1 MVYPGCYG
9 SQQEGKSNEKM
20 NPSDATKKIALRT
33 TYVHG
38 LVGCRLI
45 QCSQTFSWLDAS
57 CHPDASWGATSSE
70 GPSLTTR
77 SKYHT
82 PAITTCQSSL
92 LLFSSLHSSR
102 IFFLLLPLE
111 CNNHPIRDCP
121 SSLDPQ
127 RLFQILAQSRSSTN
141 ICKMKTVCC
150 TRGNPRFYSSLNFEF
165 LAQKQIRAT
174 LKHEDH
180 LCDLGLPC
188 HLFPGAIS
196 QCKVQRELGAS
207 IESFKIMVIRPDCG

>member
-1 MVYPGCYG
+1 MAANRRASPMRKWTQVMQWRKLHWEPHMC
-9 SQQEGKSNEKM
+9 M
-20 NPSDATKKIALRT
+20 AL
-33 TYVHG
+33 
-38 LVGCRLI
+38 LAAD
-45 QCSQTFSWLDAS
+45 SFSA
-57 CHPDASWGATSSE
+57 PR
-70 GPSLTTR
+70 PSLGWMLLVIQMPAGVLLPQKGPLWPPALNTTP
-77 SKYHT
+77 
-82 PAITTCQSSL
+82 PAITPCQSSL

-196 QCKVQRELGAS
+196 QCKV
-207 IESFKIMVIRPDCG
+207 